1 MLATTTGHIMNLNL
15 RPLLVSSLLTG
26 SILIST
32 VCDAIEVIRADF
44 EFQGNNH
51 PVDIALFDN
60 ISGGTVS
67 NFLSYVDDGSY
78 NNLLINRS
86 VPGFVIQA
94 GAYTFDPAIG
104 DGSFSYDGNDQFSG
118 GLQLVP
124 SKGEITNE
132 FKLSNLRGTLA
143 MARVGGEVDSANNQW
158 FINLTDNDFLDTV
171 DEGFTVFGEVLGN
184 GMDSVD
190 LVSAIPVFPLFSET
204 DLTGSFLSVPLV
216 DYLISSTISDITK
229 NNLVIIN
236 SFDRLFNITDII
248 DVGDAVINTTIQK
261 DVVIQNNNI
270 AAMQIG
276 TIDTSSLAAP
286 FSILSNPCQ
295 NTTLQLA
302 EQCIVQI
309 EFSPVSTDF
318 FASSFNVE
326 ITTYGY
332 TFPVLLKTPAPEIV
346 ATPTVAEFGIQP
358 VYDPADGFPEQRVIR
373 INNRGDRT
381 LNISSVT
388 FDTQFT
394 NEFEFI
400 DNCTANSAHPPGTV
414 PPGELCIVIVNF
426 LPADLSEKSAIIS
439 VVSDDPINGQ
449 IDIQV
454 TGGAS
459 SDNDGIENA
468 IEDAAPNG
476 GDGNIDD
483 IPDRLQN
490 NVVSFPA
497 ANGIYTTLV
506 TDEDVLFTNVKPVQ
520 LSTIEALPDGVSLDN
535 EAFAFELS
543 GFTAGSIAEFGLI
556 LPAGHTPANIYSFGP
571 TADNNTPHWYTLE
584 KNTIPG
590 VIIFGDVSLLA
601 SSGESV
607 SRNVST
613 IRILDGG
620 DGDSDQ
626 LVNGKILFVGGPE
639 INNQS
644 SSSSGALL
652 WMLFLIP
659 FSILI
664 YRNNKTAIAQT

>member
-1 MLATTTGHIMNLNL
+1 MSSNLRKFLSITLLASTSIATTDCYA
-15 RPLLVSSLLTG
+15 V
-26 SILIST
+26 
-32 VCDAIEVIRADF
+32 EVIRADF
-44 EFQGNNH
+44 EFQGINH

-78 NNLLINRS
+78 NNLLINRNA
-86 VPGFVIQA
+86 PGFVIQA
-94 GAYTFDPAIG
+94 GAYTFDPFLN
-104 DGSFSYDGNDQFSG
+104 DGSFSYDGNLQFNG
-118 GLQLVP
+118 GLQQVP
-124 SKGEITNE
+124 SKGDITNE

-143 MARVGGEVDSANNQW
+143 MARVGGQVDSANSQW

-184 GMDSVD
+184 GMNSID
-190 LVSAIPVFPLFSET
+190 LVSAISVYDISSEIDPT
-204 DLTGSFLSVPLV
+204 GDLPGAFVSVPLV

-229 NNLVIIN
+229 SNLVIVN
-236 SFDRLFNITDII
+236 SFEHLFNITDII
-248 DVGDAVINTTIQK
+248 DVGDAVINTTIRK

-270 AAMQIG
+270 AAMLIG

-295 NTTLQLA
+295 GKTLQLA
-302 EQCIVQI
+302 EQCTVQI

-346 ATPTVAEFGIQP
+346 AVPTIAEFGIQP
-358 VYDPADGFPEQRVIR
+358 VYDPADGFPEQKVIR

-381 LNISSVT
+381 LNISSIT
-388 FDTQFT
+388 FNTPFPD
-394 NEFEFI
+394 EFEFI
-400 DNCTANSAHPPGTV
+400 DNCTENSAHPPGTV

-459 SDNDGIENA
+459 SDNDGIENS
-468 IEDAAPNG
+468 IEDAAPNN
-476 GDGNIDD
+476 GDGNLDG

-497 ANGIYTTLV
+497 ANGIYTTLL
-506 TDEDVLFTNVKPVQ
+506 TDEDVLFTNVQPVQ

-556 LPAGHTPANIYSFGP
+556 LPAGRSTENIYSFGP

-584 KNTIPG
+584 KNAIPG

-607 SRNVST
+607 SRNIST

-620 DGDSDQ
+620 HGDSDQ

-644 SSSSGALL
+644 SSSSGAML
-652 WMLFLIP
+652 WMLFLAP
-659 FSILI
+659 FLILI
-664 YRNNKTAIAQT
+664 YRNNNRI